1 MLENLLAP
9 ILLSQ
14 NFYVYLTPVNK
25 VAVERKITE
34 KRALNAYQI
43 APVEISNI
51 LGFQPQCG
59 KPVVQGNSRTQIH
72 CTWTEGS
79 REIKAYW
86 SEPWNFQRWESTGF

>member
-1 MLENLLAP
+1 MLEQFFAS

-14 NFYVYLTPVNK
+14 NIYVYLTPINK
-25 VAVERKITE
+25 VAVERRITE
-34 KRALNAYQI
+34 RRALNSPQI

-51 LGFQPQCG
+51 LGIQPQCG
-59 KPVVQGNSRTQIH
+59 KPVVQGNARTQIR
-72 CTWTEGS
+72 CTWTEGE